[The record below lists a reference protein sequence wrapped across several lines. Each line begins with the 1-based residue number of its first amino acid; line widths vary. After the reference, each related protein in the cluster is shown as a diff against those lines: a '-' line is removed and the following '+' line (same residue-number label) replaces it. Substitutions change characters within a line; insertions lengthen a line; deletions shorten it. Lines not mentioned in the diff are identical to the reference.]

1 LQQTGFNWP
10 EFVPHGKVIHINF
23 DPSETT
29 KGYPMISMGLN
40 IDANKA
46 LRYILES
53 DHGDYINW
61 LAYCSEVK
69 AALPLSEIYNKTDS
83 GYISP
88 YDFYLQLSDV
98 CLEDDIFIPCSSGG
112 AYTVSYQSFQQ
123 KKGQFMVSDKGL
135 ASMGYGLSGAI
146 GAAVAGRGKRTL
158 LVEGDGGFAQNMQEL
173 GTVAVNDLNLK
184 IFLFDDQGYASIR
197 MTQSNYF
204 GGRYVGCDTK
214 TGLGLPNLDK
224 LFDVWGI
231 PSLRLKP
238 GFTEDPEF
246 QSKFQAAGPQAF
258 IVPIDPTQTY
268 FPKIN
273 SRITPEGTMVSNPL
287 HEMSPALDD
296 ETRCKVMKYL

>member
-1 LQQTGFNWP
+1 
-10 EFVPHGKVIHINF
+10 
-23 DPSETT
+23 
-29 KGYPMISMGLN
+29 
-40 IDANKA
+40 
-46 LRYILES
+46 
-53 DHGDYINW
+53 
-61 LAYCSEVK
+61 
-69 AALPLSEIYNKTDS
+69 
-83 GYISP
+83 
-88 YDFYLQLSDV
+88 
-98 CLEDDIFIPCSSGG
+98 
-112 AYTVSYQSFQQ
+112 
-123 KKGQFMVSDKGL
+123 MVSDKGL

-287 HEMSPALDD
+287 HEMSPTLDD